1 MAPSLIT
8 RKKIAKSFKE
18 LLKSEAFEK
27 ISVSM
32 IMEHAGIRRQ
42 TFYEYFLDKYDLIEW
57 IFLNEL
63 KEQVTDNL
71 AYISGYQLLHEI
83 TLFFSANQQF
93 YKKLFLIV
101 GQNDFSSYF
110 NEYCKQIIE
119 KIIREYRQQPFN
131 DEKDHLFFVEY
142 HSYALANLIKN
153 IILNEDQDMS
163 VKINQFT
170 HLIQSSINHC

>member
-8 RKKIAKSFKE
+8 KKKIAKSFKD
-18 LLKSEAFEK
+18 LLKNDDFEK

-32 IMEHAGIRRQ
+32 IMEYTKIRRQ

-71 AYISGYQLLHEI
+71 TYISGYQLLHEI
-83 TLFFSANQQF
+83 TLFFSANRQF
-93 YKKLFLIV
+93 YRKLFLIV

-131 DEKDHLFFVEY
+131 NHKDHNFFVEY
-142 HSYALANLIKN
+142 HSYALSNLIKN
-153 IILNEDQDMS
+153 IILNEDQDMNI
-163 VKINQFT
+163 KIKQFI
-170 HLIQSSINHC
+170 HLIQTSINHC